1 MVDGS
6 LEFSGWI
13 QGLVNDN
20 YLVGGV
26 NFMVGWISVLKIGYK
41 RKMNPTF
48 SQEFCRMRMD
58 FL

>member
-13 QGLVNDN
+13 QGLVTDN

-26 NFMVGWISVLKIGYK
+26 NFMVGWISVLKIGYE
-41 RKMNPTF
+41 RKKNPTF

>member
-1 MVDGS
+1 MVDES

-13 QGLVNDN
+13 QGLVGDN

-26 NFMVGWISVLKIGYK
+26 NFMVGWISVLEIGYE
-41 RKMNPTF
+41 RKKNPTF
-48 SQEFCRMRMD
+48 GQEFCRMRMD